1 MEKKKEQTKRVKKS
15 SQLVLRIAELFKTLE
30 YTSEHHPFITN
41 ACIYVYTC
49 TQRGNMFFK
58 IRVFF
63 LCTFFWFAAV
73 CPYLCRNSVLIVMP
87 LPFYSSNHAAT
98 RTSTIA
104 VLFLSPNTHAHIHTH
119 VLTSKA
125 GAQSRTWSCFA
136 LLCFF
141 FSSSLSLSFPL
152 CVHILFS
159 VLPHLP
165 PFFSFFFFCFVVYGA
180 LKLCFFC
187 CCFAPVKP
195 IFMCNTGSRTTHFH
209 FS

>member
-1 MEKKKEQTKRVKKS
+1 MYIHAHREGTCSLRSVFS
-15 SQLVLRIAELFKTLE
+15 FYVL
-30 YTSEHHPFITN
+30 
-41 ACIYVYTC
+41 
-49 TQRGNMFFK
+49 
-58 IRVFF
+58 
-63 LCTFFWFAAV
+63 FFWFAAV

-165 PFFSFFFFCFVVYGA
+165 PSFFLLLLLLCCLRGA
-180 LKLCFFC
+180 
-187 CCFAPVKP
+187 
-195 IFMCNTGSRTTHFH
+195 
-209 FS
+209 